1 MTLKAL
7 QVVVTAAYPVA
18 VIWAL
23 WNGASRSVGLITLVA
38 VIPMLA
44 IRVLRSDR
52 RQLWPL
58 LRLPLTILALVAIGA
73 VLDEPRLFL
82 FMPALISA
90 TLLVQAIQSLRGPM
104 SLAERFARVQ
114 DPGLGRA
121 DHGPAKRAH
130 YRQATIAWAIFFAVN
145 GIVCAALASSAP
157 AKWWAIYTGGIA
169 YGLMFLVGAGEY
181 LSRKYRFR
189 EYTAWP
195 QDRALALLWPPPEPA

>member
-1 MTLKAL
+1 VTLKAL

-90 TLLVQAIQSLRGPM
+90 TLLVQAIQSLRGP
-104 SLAERFARVQ
+104 
-114 DPGLGRA
+114 
-121 DHGPAKRAH
+121 
-130 YRQATIAWAIFFAVN
+130 
-145 GIVCAALASSAP
+145 
-157 AKWWAIYTGGIA
+157 
-169 YGLMFLVGAGEY
+169 
-181 LSRKYRFR
+181 
-189 EYTAWP
+189 
-195 QDRALALLWPPPEPA
+195 